1 MLPISAALGFRDGF
15 LYRLW
20 KRSAGF
26 ERSRQ
31 SRLGKTE
38 RKAKKS
44 FFFFQERVRCKP
56 GTPAGGEGRGDVV
69 GVAYV
74 SSMGPRIQRWDPE
87 SGQLGPARKDF
98 LGPRRCLEI
107 ERSLNPAFHYRDNK
121 KGGGG
126 ALSKPRAAPAARRAP
141 RPMPQWVGSRH
152 P

>member
-1 MLPISAALGFRDGF
+1 MALPAGVVVF

-69 GVAYV
+69 GVAALACCEV
-74 SSMGPRIQRWDPE
+74 IDIIAAAM
-87 SGQLGPARKDF
+87 LGCATNDYF
-98 LGPRRCLEI
+98 VH
-107 ERSLNPAFHYRDNK
+107 SF
-121 KGGGG
+121 
-126 ALSKPRAAPAARRAP
+126 
-141 RPMPQWVGSRH
+141 V
-152 P
+152 